1 MRKIAALV
9 ERIVPT
15 RELEVRRLFAR
26 DEEFRGICDDY
37 LEAQEALRHWQVV
50 EGNEARAD
58 EYRRLAAE
66 FEAEIV
72 ASSTQPGQGAARARR
87 PDMAAPPAPGVHGRP
102 RRNSR

>member
-9 ERIVPT
+9 ERIPA
-15 RELEVRRLFAR
+15 RELEVRRLYAR

-37 LEAQEALRHWQVV
+37 LDAQEALRHWQVV
-50 EGNEARAD
+50 ERNETRAD

-72 ASSTQPGQGAARARR
+72 AFLDAARASRS
-87 PDMAAPPAPGVHGRP
+87 HGEEP
-102 RRNSR
+102 

>member
-1 MRKIAALV
+1 MRSVIRGNVRSGRGAIAVRKIAALV

-50 EGNEARAD
+50 EGNELRAD

-72 ASSTQPGQGAARARR
+72 AYLDAARARR
-87 PDMAAPPAPGVHGRP
+87 
-102 RRNSR
+102 SQSEET